1 VNDRSIQAK
10 TEALRA
16 EIELIQLHERLYR
29 RSNDR
34 SFAARK
40 AHDQRE
46 FRLLEIR
53 AELKKLQKKGT
64 P

>member
-1 VNDRSIQAK
+1 MNDSSISTK

-16 EIELIQLHERLYR
+16 EIELIQLHELFYR

-34 SFAARK
+34 SISARR
-40 AHDQRE
+40 AHEQRE

-53 AELKKLQKKGT
+53 AELKRFQKNG
-64 P
+64 PP